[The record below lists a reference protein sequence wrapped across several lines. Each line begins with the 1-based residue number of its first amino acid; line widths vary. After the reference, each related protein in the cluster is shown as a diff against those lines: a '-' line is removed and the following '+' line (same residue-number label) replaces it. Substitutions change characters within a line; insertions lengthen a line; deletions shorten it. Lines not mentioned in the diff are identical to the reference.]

1 MVLLKFL
8 QDRREQNATRG
19 RIVVGISLV
28 EDLAVVAMIV
38 LLPALRSIRP

>member
-8 QDRREQNATRG
+8 QDRGERNATRG

-28 EDLAVVAMIV
+28 EDLPVV
-38 LLPALRSIRP
+38 P